1 MTLDEFIKA
10 YTGLIKENMKSSK
23 NKRLKKIFGFF
34 EKKIEIKNEIDWR
47 YKMNPI
53 QD

>member
-1 MTLDEFIKA
+1 MTLDEFKKA
-10 YTGLIKENMKSSK
+10 HTGLIKDNIKTSK